1 MAVRPPTGGP
11 GGGGFMENEDRDFWK
26 SLLTNRNLR
35 SRFIREL
42 EIQSISS
49 RSAEDL
55 VLRHRDEEM
64 LFRGSES
71 RQNSALSPS
80 W

>member
-1 MAVRPPTGGP
+1 
-11 GGGGFMENEDRDFWK
+11 MENDDQDFWK

-35 SRFIREL
+35 SRFIRDL

-55 VLRHRDEEM
+55 ALRHRDEEM
-64 LFRGSES
+64 LFRSAS
-71 RQNSALSPS
+71 AARHQNSALSPS

>member
-1 MAVRPPTGGP
+1 
-11 GGGGFMENEDRDFWK
+11 MENEDQDFWK

-35 SRFIREL
+35 SRFIRDL

-49 RSAEDL
+49 RTAEDL
-55 VLRHRDEEM
+55 VTRHRDEEM
-64 LFRGSES
+64 LFRSVSAS
-71 RQNSALSPS
+71 RQNSALSAS

>member
-1 MAVRPPTGGP
+1 
-11 GGGGFMENEDRDFWK
+11 MENENQDFWK

-35 SRFIREL
+35 SRFIRDL

-55 VLRHRDEEM
+55 ALRHRDEEM
-64 LFRGSES
+64 LFRSASSS
-71 RQNSALSPS
+71 RQNSALSPNL
-80 W
+80 